1 MSDIEYIRPDG
12 RPRPPLE
19 FDHEE
24 QVKDN
29 VQHHI
34 SNAITSLC
42 AALGWCEERETS
54 FRIIEAITAAVKAK
68 FGAVR

>member
-1 MSDIEYIRPDG
+1 MSDIEYTRSEG
-12 RPRPPLE
+12 RILPLQE

-24 QVKDN
+24 QVRDN

-42 AALGWCEERETS
+42 AALGWCESPSTS
-54 FRIIEAITAAVKAK
+54 FQVIEAITAAVKAK